1 MKERDR
7 KRTRKKEK
15 QRIRKLRQNEE
26 DRVKEKIKNGNI
38 KKGGRTKG
46 KITDLKKGTNKERRK
61 KKGS

>member
-1 MKERDR
+1 M
-7 KRTRKKEK
+7 
-15 QRIRKLRQNEE
+15 
-26 DRVKEKIKNGNI
+26 KEKIKNGNI